1 MRVRWN
7 IVSTMHV
14 TITLYHRGMTEEEIK
29 LFFFFGGFY
38 LFERTFFNMLMIP

>member
-7 IVSTMHV
+7 IVSTMDV

-29 LFFFFGGFY
+29 LFFFGGFY
-38 LFERTFFNMLMIP
+38 LFERTFF